1 MLASKRFSQ
10 FDSSSLPLRYIVP
23 TFAGFTLLCTSFLTW
38 LRDPLVGTSSAWRI
52 PVYIGWP
59 FRSPFLN
66 YGVLCLLCAVYMFF
80 VAYTSESQENGFGR
94 YSEGLPAQ
102 YSEGRYSFAAWL
114 CLVPVIL
121 FCLQYLIFDVQSIN
135 QLAQHKIQTLL
146 ISQHLEYRLAPQRI
160 PMLPFTIDISLFQ
173 NRLVLLVDQISLGA
187 FLPVFGSVALFA
199 YQRRRQILWRRN
211 ASLVPEKQRDPRQ
224 WLALSLAVLLG
235 CFIFG
240 RVPLSM
246 LCDYQANLALSSG
259 NYDSASQWLD
269 DALFFDP
276 GLNQV
281 SYYHIQRGQ
290 IRFFVEH
297 DNQGDDSV
305 AYLANNAYQQSD
317 FVTAY
322 QELFGAW
329 ERNRNSSWVVDQI
342 SLVLMRQVEANRPL
356 SVADP
361 GSDSDPLLVS
371 AQENDKSLPILQ
383 SLVQINPGNVYA
395 RYVSGRINYDLHAYI
410 DCTTQMQFVSQLSAN
425 RDIQS
430 AALTSIGLSEEGQ
443 GDFETSRV
451 FLQEAVALDPN
462 YYNNVAREELSG
474 LH

>member
-10 FDSSSLPLRYIVP
+10 FDTSLLPLRYIVP

-38 LRDPLVGTSSAWRI
+38 LRDPLVGTSSAWKI

-66 YGVLCLLCAVYMFF
+66 YGVLCLLCAIYVFF
-80 VAYTSESQENGFGR
+80 VAYTSESQVDNFGR
-94 YSEGLPAQ
+94 TSEGSPV
-102 YSEGRYSFAAWL
+102 YHDEGRYTLAAWL
-114 CLVPVIL
+114 CLVPLIL
-121 FCLQYLIFDVQSIN
+121 FCLQYLVFDIQSIN

-160 PMLPFTIDISLFQ
+160 PMLPFMIDISLFQ
-173 NRLVLLVDQISLGA
+173 TRVVLLIDQISLGSL
-187 FLPVFGSVALFA
+187 LPVFGSIALFA
-199 YQRRRQILWRRN
+199 YQRRRYLLWRRN
-211 ASLVPEKQRDPRQ
+211 ASPVLAKERGQGG
-224 WLALSLAVLLG
+224 WLFLSLAALLG

-246 LCDYQANLALSSG
+246 LCEYQANLSLSSG

-281 SYYHIQRGQ
+281 AYYHIQRGQ

-305 AYLANNAYQQSD
+305 AYLASNAYQQSD

-329 ERNRNSSWVVDQI
+329 ERNRNSSWIVDQI
-342 SLVLMRQVEANRPL
+342 SLVLMRQVESNRPL

-371 AQENDKSLPILQ
+371 AQENDKSLPVLQ
-383 SLVQINPGNVYA
+383 SLVQINPANVYA

-410 DCTTQMQFVSQLSAN
+410 DCTTQMQFVNQLSTN

-430 AALTSIGLSEEGQ
+430 AALTSMGLSEEGQ
-443 GDFETSRV
+443 GYLETSRV